1 MSEITAQ
8 RKVESWA
15 NSDKR
20 FVKLVVVLLLQLLFV
35 FNLAED
41 NNNEALIK
49 TTMGHSTCPTD
60 IAQHDYQ

>member
-1 MSEITAQ
+1 MSEIKAQ

-15 NSDKR
+15 NSNTH

-41 NNNEALIK
+41 NNNEVLIK
-49 TTMGHSTCPTD
+49 TSMGHNTRPTD
-60 IAQHDYQ
+60 IAQHV